1 MTSAQV
7 SLTSDA
13 TRMKLIEGAS
23 ACFYR
28 YGVNKTTID
37 DVARD
42 VNLSR
47 RTVYRYFENKNQ
59 LFVAV
64 VNREMEDL
72 SREGR
77 LIYES
82 SPFGEGLVEVA
93 LMMTRRVAESP
104 TLSRLFSVDQ
114 AGETFEVLFGG
125 PEFTSLVERFL
136 APLMRRAQKRGEL
149 RTDVSISDGVEW
161 INHLVYSLL
170 GPNPVIRR
178 HDDDHVRFMLRTFVL
193 PGLMPP
199 PAGAP
204 AQEAVAVVP
213 AKRPSRAVA
222 GASRAASG
230 TSRAASGT
238 SRATGSTSKTTAAG
252 RARVGSKPGKATPG
266 PA

>member
-1 MTSAQV
+1 MTAVQAPI
-7 SLTSDA
+7 TGDA

-37 DVARD
+37 DVARE
-42 VNLSR
+42 VGLSR
-47 RTVYRYFENKNQ
+47 RTVYRYFENRNQ

-64 VNREMEDL
+64 VNSEMEDL

-125 PEFTSLVERFL
+125 PEFTALVERFL

-149 RTDVSISDGVEW
+149 RTDISISDGVEW

-170 GPNPVIRR
+170 SPNPVIRR

-193 PGLMPP
+193 PGLVPQ
-199 PAGAP
+199 PAGDATP
-204 AQEAVAVVP
+204 AQEAVAAAS
-213 AKRPSRAVA
+213 AKRPSRTASGAGRVA
-222 GASRAASG
+222 GSSKAA
-230 TSRAASGT
+230 
-238 SRATGSTSKTTAAG
+238 ATG
-252 RARVGSKPGKATPG
+252 RARADKKPRKATPD

>member
-7 SLTSDA
+7 SLTGDA

-37 DVARD
+37 DVARE

-47 RTVYRYFENKNQ
+47 RTVYRYFDNKSQ

-82 SPFGEGLVEVA
+82 SSFGEGLVEVA
-93 LMMTRRVAESP
+93 LMMTRQVAESP

-149 RTDVSISDGVEW
+149 RTDISISDGVEW

-170 GPNPVIRR
+170 SPNPVIRR

-193 PGLMPP
+193 PGLMPQ
-199 PAGAP
+199 PAGDAP
-204 AQEAVAVVP
+204 AQEAV
-213 AKRPSRAVA
+213 KRPGRAVA
-222 GASRAASG
+222 GATRAASG
-230 TSRAASGT
+230 ASRAA
-238 SRATGSTSKTTAAG
+238 GSTSKTTATG
-252 RARVGSKPGKATPG
+252 RARRQEA
-266 PA
+266 

>member
-1 MTSAQV
+1 
-7 SLTSDA
+7 
-13 TRMKLIEGAS
+13 MKLIEGAS

-37 DVARD
+37 DVARE

-82 SPFGEGLVEVA
+82 SAFGEGLVEVA

-149 RTDVSISDGVEW
+149 RTDISISDGVEW
-161 INHLVYSLL
+161 INHLIYSLL

-193 PGLMPP
+193 PGLVPQ
-199 PAGAP
+199 PAETEVAQRAP
-204 AQEAVAVVP
+204 APVP
-213 AKRPSRAVA
+213 AKRPSRAASGA
-222 GASRAASG
+222 GRAAS
-230 TSRAASGT
+230 AAS
-238 SRATGSTSKTTAAG
+238 AG
-252 RARVGSKPGKATPG
+252 RAAVTRPRADKKPKRASAD